1 MSQENETN
9 TEELLEDELD
19 ESQDEQ
25 DNSEEQ
31 IDWKER
37 ALKAERAIIKSK
49 NKPKSNTPKETVD
62 TSIIDELNVL
72 KLNVEGIK
80 DADEIKLVIEK
91 SKLLGISPV
100 EALKDELILGLL
112 ARGRKEKL
120 DNLATP
126 GTSNRGKTL
135 TESMDKV
142 KARIMN
148 GTASA
153 EDYAKVRK
161 AK

>member
-91 SKLLGISPV
+91 SKLLGI
-100 EALKDELILGLL
+100 
-112 ARGRKEKL
+112 
-120 DNLATP
+120 
-126 GTSNRGKTL
+126 
-135 TESMDKV
+135 
-142 KARIMN
+142 
-148 GTASA
+148 
-153 EDYAKVRK
+153 
-161 AK
+161 